1 MISAEDLAVLDMA
14 PDESKPLAMW
24 LWLNMDPLGRG
35 PMDPMWIATQLSSR
49 PSPDT
54 VLEHLLMLMEAEFLS
69 TYKAEG
75 REWILLLHPLKVDLR
90 GTPILT
96 PEPPDVLR
104 GEPVAMGRG
113 RAGERAGASAW
124 ERVRASAEGQVRAED
139 AARADAWDAV
149 QRDREAEP
157 ERPERPFVL
166 DAPQMFCDEHM
177 PGGPREKKCGPC
189 RDFRLLREEW
199 MARRVYVERMTSYET
214 ARAVREEVWGGD
226 PF

>member
-1 MISAEDLAVLDMA
+1 MISAEDLAVLDSA

-35 PMDPMWIATQLSSR
+35 PMDPEWIALQQSSR
-49 PSPDT
+49 PAPDV
-54 VLEHLLMLMEAEFLS
+54 VLEQLLMLMEADFLS
-69 TYKAEG
+69 TYQAEG

-90 GTPILT
+90 GTSITT
-96 PEPPDVLR
+96 PDPPQGLR

-113 RAGERAGASAW
+113 RGHVGGS
-124 ERVRASAEGQVRAED
+124 ASAEAWARGRAQAEAQVRAED

-149 QRDREAEP
+149 QRDRALAA
-157 ERPERPFVL
+157 ERPERPLVL

-177 PGGPREKKCGPC
+177 PGGPRQQKCGPC

-199 MARRVYVERMTSYET
+199 MARQVYTVKLATFNAS
-214 ARAVREEVWGGD
+214 EVWD
-226 PF
+226 DEPF